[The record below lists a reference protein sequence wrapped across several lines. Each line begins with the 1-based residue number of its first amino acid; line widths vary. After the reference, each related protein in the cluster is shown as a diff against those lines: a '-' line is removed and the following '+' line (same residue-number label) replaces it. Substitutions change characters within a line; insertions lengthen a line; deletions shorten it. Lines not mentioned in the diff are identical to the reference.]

1 MPRCLFLAGFD
12 QLMLGYRKEDNP
24 FLPREHLRGIFSL
37 AGMVSP
43 AILLDGRVVGQ
54 WKQSGSRLSLTLFE
68 PVDEAGRKH
77 ILTSAEALWPLRQ
90 VDWL

>member
-24 FLPREHLRGIFSL
+24 FLPPEHLRGIFSL

-43 AILLDGRVVGQ
+43 AILLEGRVVGK
-54 WKQSGSRLSLTLFE
+54 WKQSGGRLSRTLFE
-68 PVDEAGRKH
+68 PVDEAGRKY
-77 ILTSAEALWPLRQ
+77 ILSAAEALWPLRR